1 MDLLKPNERIDYM
14 YNDDLQIIQEKDAFS
29 FSLDTLLLG
38 YLRKIKYMII
48 IKLLIYVVVMGL
60 LVSTCPIL
68 TGHIMMRWRFKKK

>member
-38 YLRKIKYMII
+38 YFAQI